1 MSFSIATFLKPQI
14 ASSISTLDRVAYY
27 GVWILTALV
36 WSIHFESQDG
46 FVSFFLVEGLI
57 VLLALA
63 PLAILFLNVSI
74 RPSRMH
80 FECFLPFVLASLW
93 LIATLLAPP
102 FASGSVMIFV
112 LLALL
117 SSSLAR
123 PFGRFVWLSSAMP
136 AIVAINV
143 IMHANP
149 SPSSMAM
156 AVLVNLLFVA
166 LGLTMGLASPK
177 RLVSE
182 ALRREPIENM
192 QQKLAQERYEK
203 NRLKNALISTERDL
217 EFKIRDRTKAL
228 QDSNT
233 QLSQQIAL
241 RKSVSDA
248 LLKSQTRLTQAI
260 EASRLGLFDW
270 EVSTG
275 RFYQSSFHHIYGGK
289 ELSSQEVIETVKRV
303 IHPSDYG
310 EVRDTLNQC
319 LNGSLDAYQLQY
331 RVKDEDAW
339 RWIEESGR
347 VVEFDGNGHAAR
359 ILGTRRDIQA
369 EVQRDEEVRL
379 AKSVFDHTS
388 EGVFVLDAQGRF
400 LSSNP
405 AYSEITGHDPEQL
418 FGQLLLDISAT
429 PQKEQVYAQI
439 FTTLDELGLWQGE
452 LLEQRLHGDYF
463 PQWTQINAIKDESGQ
478 VKYFAGLISDLSDR
492 KAADDKLDYL
502 LNYDSLTKLANRVQ
516 FQNQLHRALVRF
528 QNNGLPFA
536 LVLMDIDRFKHFND
550 SFGHKASDAIL
561 QSIAERLSSNVQRVD
576 VLARIG
582 GNEFACIVACS
593 PTFEVTRFAKR
604 LFDSLT
610 DKPYQV
616 AGHEVVLS
624 CSIGIALVPEHT
636 ESIEALIGCGALAV
650 QKAKYHGGNQ
660 IQVFDESLIT
670 FSRERLEIEKEL
682 RTALSNNELEVYY
695 QPKLDL
701 HKGLI
706 TSYEALVR
714 WRHPVRGLI
723 SPDEF
728 VAIAEENGL
737 ISDLGFYVL
746 NAACEQTKA
755 WQDQGL
761 GELSVSVNLSP
772 RQLLDPA
779 LKSVISDSL
788 ENTGIEPRYLELE
801 LTESA
806 LMEDITKVVSR
817 LSDLRE
823 LGLKISIDD
832 FGTGYSSLSYLRTL
846 PVDTLKIDREFIENI
861 ENSKAQ
867 QAIVKAI
874 IVLAGSLDL
883 HVVAEGAENEAQLE
897 LLRDLGCDYVQGY
910 YVSRPVDQASME
922 TMLQQQ

>member
-1 MSFSIATFLKPQI
+1 M
-14 ASSISTLDRVAYY
+14 
-27 GVWILTALV
+27 ALV
-36 WSIHFESQDG
+36 WSIHFESHEG
-46 FVSFFLVEGLI
+46 FGLFFLLLGLI
-57 VLLALA
+57 ALLAFM
-63 PLAILFLNVSI
+63 PLIILFLNVSMS
-74 RPSRMH
+74 PSRMH
-80 FECFLPFVLASLW
+80 FECFLPFVIASLW
-93 LIATLLAPP
+93 LVAAIFAPP
-102 FASGSVMIFV
+102 YDDGPVMIFV

-136 AIVAINV
+136 ALIAVNI
-143 IMHANP
+143 ILQHDT
-149 SPSSMAM
+149 SSSSMAM
-156 AVLVNLLFVA
+156 TVLVNLLFIA
-166 LGLTMGLASPK
+166 LGLTMGLASPRQRIK
-177 RLVSE
+177 E
-182 ALRREPIENM
+182 ALERAPLDTI
-192 QQKLAQERYEK
+192 QQKLAQEHYEK
-203 NRLKNALISTERDL
+203 NRLKNALISTEREL

-228 QDSNT
+228 QDANT

-270 EVSTG
+270 EVVTG
-275 RFYQSSFHHIYGGK
+275 RFYQSSFHQIYGGK
-289 ELSSQEVIETVKRV
+289 ELSSQEVIETLKRV
-303 IHPSDYG
+303 IHANDYG

-319 LNGSLDAYQLQY
+319 LNGTLEDYQLHY
-331 RVKDEDAW
+331 RVLDQDIW
-339 RWIEESGR
+339 RWIEESGK
-347 VVEFDGNGHAAR
+347 VVEFDVNGHAAR

-388 EGVFVLDAQGRF
+388 EGVFVLDAHGRF

-405 AYSEITGHDPEQL
+405 AYSNITGHPAETLD
-418 FGQLLLDISAT
+418 GQLLTTISET
-429 PQKEQVYAQI
+429 PEKEQVYAQI
-439 FTTLDELGLWQGE
+439 FATLSEVGHWQGE
-452 LLEQRLHGDYF
+452 LLERRLHGDYF
-463 PQWTQINAIKDESGQ
+463 PQWTQINAIKDETDQ
-478 VKYFAGLISDLSDR
+478 IKYFAGLISDLSDR
-492 KAADDKLDYL
+492 KATDEKLDYL

-528 QNNGLPFA
+528 QNDGLPFA

-550 SFGHKASDAIL
+550 SFGHKASDQIL
-561 QSIAERLSSNVQRVD
+561 QSIAERLSGNVQRVD

-593 PTFEVTRFAKR
+593 PTFDITKFASR
-604 LFDSLT
+604 LFESLT

-636 ESIEALIGCGALAV
+636 ESIEALIRCGALAV

-682 RTALSNNELEVYY
+682 RTALINNELEVFY

-714 WRHPVRGLI
+714 WQHPVRGLI

-746 NAACEQTKA
+746 HAACEQTKA

-779 LKSVISDSL
+779 LKSVISASI
-788 ENTGIEPRYLELE
+788 ESTGIDPCYLELE

-806 LMEDITKVVSR
+806 LMEDITRVVSR
-817 LSDLRE
+817 LSELRT

-861 ENSKAQ
+861 ESSKAQ

-883 HVVAEGAENEAQLE
+883 RVVAEGAENELQLE
-897 LLRDLGCDYVQGY
+897 LLRELGCDYVQGY
-910 YVSRPVDQASME
+910 YVSRPIDQASMQAL
-922 TMLQQQ
+922 LQKQ